1 MTEPGSSGGT
11 AVAEFWDE
19 RASLEEQAGTQD
31 LIAKE
36 LEIEA
41 IAKYVKNGMRVLD
54 AGCGNGMTALELVSR
69 YDIEITAIDSSENMI
84 DAAILRGTTKADLR
98 GQVNFYVADVAN
110 LPDDLGM
117 FDLIYPERTLINLLD
132 RKRRENAMVGL
143 CSLLAPRGLY
153 VMCENSHDGL
163 AEINRLRDRLD
174 LPEIVPPWHNH
185 YLDQADIDG
194 FERAVKDVAV
204 YLWGEDNDYSSTYYF
219 LSRIVNAA
227 MAAEEGREPEYDSF
241 VNRLALKLP
250 ALVNGFGQGR
260 IWLWRRI

>member
-1 MTEPGSSGGT
+1 MTN
-11 AVAEFWDE
+11 AIADLWDE

-41 IAKYVKNGMRVLD
+41 IAEYVKDGMRVLD
-54 AGCGNGMTALELVSR
+54 AGCGNGMTALELTRR
-69 YDIEITAIDSSENMI
+69 YDVEITAIDSSEKMI
-84 DAAILRGTTKADLR
+84 AAAVSCAAGRTLKGSVLFRCADLLSI
-98 GQVNFYVADVAN
+98 A
-110 LPDDLGM
+110 DLGP
-117 FDLIYPERTLINLLD
+117 FDLIYTERVLINICD
-132 RKRRENAMVGL
+132 TTERATAMVRL
-143 CSLLAPRGLY
+143 CNLLAPGGLY
-153 VMCENSHDGL
+153 VMCENSQEGL
-163 AEINRLRDRLD
+163 DRLNRLRDGIGLS
-174 LPEIVPPWHNH
+174 EIVPPWHNH
-185 YLDQADIDG
+185 YLDQSDIDA
-194 FERAVKDVAV
+194 FERATEGVAV

-250 ALVNGFGQGR
+250 AMGNLGQGR